1 MVRAKGWGCFMSDSV
16 KGLWAMIAV
25 CVIWG
30 LSGIYYKQLA
40 EVPPIEVLAH
50 RTLWSTVFLGA
61 VLAWRGR
68 LGELTLAL
76 TGARVTLVRL
86 IVAALLISI
95 NWFVFIWSVQ
105 NGHALE
111 SSFGYYIFPL
121 VAVLLGRVV
130 LGEAMGR
137 MQWVAVGIAAL
148 AVAVLGFGLGVTP
161 WIPLILAGT
170 FGSYGLMKKQ
180 LSIAPVTS
188 VLAEVVLLS
197 PIAVGVLWAAHTG
210 AIGDGQG
217 GQFGRHLGH
226 SLMLAFSGVMTGG
239 PLILFSYAAQRVR
252 MATVGLVQYLNP
264 TLQLGVAVLVF
275 GEPLTHWHFI
285 ALPLIWVA
293 LTVYSWA
300 SLRKSSSAR

>member
-1 MVRAKGWGCFMSDSV
+1 MREST

-30 LSGIYYKQLA
+30 LSGIYYKQLS

-50 RTLWSTVFLGA
+50 RTLWSAVFLGG

-68 LGELTLAL
+68 LGELALAL
-76 TGARVTLVRL
+76 GGARATLLRL
-86 IVAALLISI
+86 IAAAVLISI

-105 NGHALE
+105 MGHALE
-111 SSFGYYIFPL
+111 ASFGYYIFPL
-121 VAVLLGRVV
+121 VAVLLGRMV
-130 LGEAMGR
+130 LGEAMSPV
-137 MQWVAVGIAAL
+137 QWLAVGVAGG
-148 AVAVLGFGLGVTP
+148 AVALLGIGLGVTP

-170 FGSYGLMKKQ
+170 FGSYGLIKKQ
-180 LSIAPVTS
+180 LSVAPVTS
-188 VLAEVVLLS
+188 VLAEVVLLA
-197 PIAVGVLWAAHTG
+197 PIAVGVLWAAHAG
-210 AIGDGQG
+210 MIGDGQG

-226 SLMLAFSGVMTGG
+226 SLMLAFSGVLTGG

-275 GEPLTHWHFI
+275 GEPLTHWHLV
-285 ALPLIWVA
+285 ALPMIWGA
-293 LTVYSWA
+293 LALYSGA
-300 SLRKSSSAR
+300 SLRRPAPAR